1 MEFKNKIEIVNR
13 KARHLYEFVYTLEV
27 GIVLQG
33 TEIKSIRQGKVNMG
47 DAFCRVVAGELLLE
61 KLHISVYELGTYNNH
76 EPLRPR
82 KLLAHK
88 QEIKKLLGRV
98 KEKGFSIVPYRLY
111 LNERGKVK
119 LEIALARGKKSF
131 DKRDSLKQ
139 KDLKRDM
146 DRNLKYG

>member
-13 KARHLYEFVYTLEV
+13 KVRHLYKFVYTLEV

-47 DAFCRVVAGELLLE
+47 DAFCRVVEGELLLE

>member
-1 MEFKNKIEIVNR
+1 
-13 KARHLYEFVYTLEV
+13 
-27 GIVLQG
+27 
-33 TEIKSIRQGKVNMG
+33 
-47 DAFCRVVAGELLLE
+47 
-61 KLHISVYELGTYNNH
+61 
-76 EPLRPR
+76 
-82 KLLAHK
+82 LAHK